1 MNDPTFCVQVI
12 QTLKNL
18 ETEGKKPLEKA
29 KNKQTEQ
36 NENAKLPKMT
46 NKPEGLLC
54 LITVQI
60 RAIVI
65 SV

>member
-18 ETEGKKPLEKA
+18 EREGKKPLEKA

-54 LITVQI
+54 LIIVQI
-60 RAIVI
+60 RANVI